1 MYYTKKQL
9 LNFGFDKVG
18 EGVKI
23 SSKVSLYDVRGSIGH
38 DTRID
43 DYTILKGS
51 FDIGNKVHI
60 CSHSSLSAVGGTIR
74 IGALSGI
81 GVNSIFYTVSDDLL
95 KSALCGPLVDQRHA
109 ATKAGSINIGQGVA
123 LGGRATVFPG
133 VTIGDFAAVGVG
145 SIITNDLESAYLY
158 TTAKGRVRRVSRRDY
173 SALKR
178 LADVELGQY
187 GTIHNDG

>member
-1 MYYTKKQL
+1 MYYTRQEL
-9 LNFGFDKVG
+9 IDFGFDVVG
-18 EGVKI
+18 ERVKV

-43 DYTILKGS
+43 DYTILKGN

-81 GVNSIFYTVSDDLL
+81 GVNSIFYTVSDDML
-95 KSALCGPLVDQRHA
+95 KSALCGPLVEQKHA

-123 LGGRATVFPG
+123 LGGRTTVFPS

-145 SIITNDLESAYLY
+145 SIITNDLDPACLY
-158 TTAKGRVRRVSRRDY
+158 VTVKGRLRRVSRRDY
-173 SALKR
+173 NTLKD
-178 LADVELGQY
+178 LADKELGQY
-187 GTIHNDG
+187 GTNFSHG